1 MTINFKL
8 DETFSQEIQAPG
20 YETAKADFAPYY
32 NSGQKTTEISA
43 QSEISL
49 ELGKLGSFMSG
60 CFRGEY
66 LIDDKKRYGYKITFL
81 LGGRPGVI
89 YVAGL
94 HIEMEETD
102 RKKHLVRIQALKNV
116 RDWLKAAVTAKVFS
130 PAHSPLLPHM
140 LLPDGKTTVGEYI
153 EEYLE
158 LPHLLEASNSWEG

>member
-1 MTINFKL
+1 MPINFKL
-8 DETFSQEIQAPG
+8 DETFLQEIQAPG
-20 YETAKADFAPYY
+20 YEEATAKFAPYY
-32 NSGQKTTEISA
+32 ESGRETTEVEA
-43 QSEISL
+43 QAEIAL
-49 ELGKLGSFMSG
+49 ELGKLGAFMSG

-66 LIDDKKRYGYKITFL
+66 LMDDKKRYGYQITFS

-94 HIEMEETD
+94 HIEKQETD
-102 RKKHLVRIQALKNV
+102 RKRHLVRIQALKNV

-140 LLPDGKTTVGEYI
+140 LLPDGVTTVGEYI

-158 LPHLLEASNSWEG
+158 LPQLLEASNSWEG